1 MFEMPRAAGIPI
13 RYKILLAVLLV
24 VTAVVS
30 TITFTMAQMFHAD
43 KSIYVRDL
51 SAVQAT
57 HAAQE
62 TEAVIASYRD
72 RLDVCARLLED
83 PKLSAEQ
90 RTALVQ
96 DVLEG
101 FHGFVS
107 LTAYARGTPLASVY
121 DEASLHEGG
130 ITPSD
135 LQHYRAEHPLPF
147 AAIIEGQTY
156 VENSTVGS
164 RLPTLAIAV
173 SHKREGSV
181 PLVMSAVLRLD
192 DLMNIAT
199 RSRSFNVY
207 IADNRHMLLS
217 HREASRVLHRERLAG
232 IPTLGRNS
240 AALVREIS
248 DPKGDKIA
256 GYAPVEGT
264 NLIAAAEVP
273 SATAYFA
280 SRQLLSSLLWVA
292 LLLLAFAAVVSML
305 WSQSLTRSLAKLVE
319 ATREIAKGRFDVE
332 VKVNS
337 RDEIGTL
344 AESFTQMGRQL
355 NAREQALKD
364 AEGQLVQSEKM
375 AAFGQLGAGVA
386 HEVKNPL
393 AGILGLV
400 QLMRRTRYDVPM
412 LNENLETVEKETR
425 RCRAIIDNL
434 LRFAR
439 QEKVGL
445 GPVDIGIV
453 VNDAVAIMRHQLA
466 LAEVTL
472 VQIVPTSLP
481 RIQGNANQLQQVLM
495 NLMLNAQQAMNGSP
509 GEVLVEVS
517 PWIGGRVEIRV
528 RDNGPG
534 IPKHIQQR
542 IFEPFFTTKPSG
554 QGTGLGLSVSY
565 GIVHEHKGVIRVISE
580 PGQGT
585 TFEIELPTVTDAD
598 AAAAALAFD
607 TGGMARAA

>member
-445 GPVDIGIV
+445 GPVDIGTV

>member
-1 MFEMPRAAGIPI
+1 MPRVPGIPI

-43 KSIYVRDL
+43 KRIYVRDL

-101 FHGFVS
+101 FRGFVS
-107 LTAYARGTPLASVY
+107 LTAYARATPLASVY
-121 DEASLHEGG
+121 DEASLQEGG
-130 ITPSD
+130 ITSAD
-135 LQHYRAEHPLPF
+135 LQQYRAAHPLPF
-147 AAIIEGQTY
+147 AAIVEGQTF
-156 VENSTVGS
+156 VENSTVGT

-173 SHKREGSV
+173 AHKREGSV

-207 IADNRHMLLS
+207 IADSRHTLLS
-217 HREASRVLHRERLAG
+217 HRDASKVLHRERLAG

-240 AALVREIS
+240 AALVREIN

-292 LLLLAFAAVVSML
+292 LLLLAVAAVVSML

-400 QLMRRTRYDVPM
+400 QLMRRTQYDVPM

-445 GPVDIGIV
+445 GPVDIGTV

-466 LAEVTL
+466 LSEVTL
-472 VQIVPTSLP
+472 VQLVPASLP
-481 RIQGNANQLQQVLM
+481 KVQGNANQLQQVLM

-565 GIVHEHKGVIRVISE
+565 GIVQEHNGVIRVISE

-585 TFEIELPTVTDAD
+585 TFEIELPT
-598 AAAAALAFD
+598 AASVEATGEQFPLESDSELKAA
-607 TGGMARAA
+607 

>member
-43 KSIYVRDL
+43 KRIYVRDL

-445 GPVDIGIV
+445 GPVDIGTV

>member
-43 KSIYVRDL
+43 KRIYVRDL

>member
-1 MFEMPRAAGIPI
+1 MPRAAGIPI